1 MGSKG
6 TDLAGTEDGID
17 SCPWMLADLCSFL
30 LSASAAFSLA
40 ALSLPRS
47 QARNLIFSSSQ
58 SVHLLGMAAWRKT
71 GSALSTSFLCPFLSF
86 FRFQI
91 VRERTEWPILSHGP
105 LPGECVGVWKGRDC
119 VVPLPFSSY
128 NLMGGG
134 ERCSPSLL
142 PSLRPLNLCPSLPTS
157 PSLSP
162 SPSPPH
168 RVTHTGICKI
178 YNQE

>member
-47 QARNLIFSSSQ
+47 QARNLIFNSSQ

-71 GSALSTSFLCPFLSF
+71 GSALSVYSLSLSLPFLLPLSDSKRKDWIAHPKSWAPSRRMCGSLEGKGLCCPHFLSPPTTTWVEGIDALPPSF
-86 FRFQI
+86 
-91 VRERTEWPILSHGP
+91 P
-105 LPGECVGVWKGRDC
+105 
-119 VVPLPFSSY
+119 
-128 NLMGGG
+128 
-134 ERCSPSLL
+134 PSVLL
-142 PSLRPLNLCPSLPTS
+142 PSLPLPLP
-157 PSLSP
+157 PL
-162 SPSPPH
+162 H